1 MAEMLLTWCKTTIT
15 YSLFIG
21 SPVFE
26 DDSPDRKSTRLG
38 KNIEEIIDSALAWF
52 IHHY

>member
-26 DDSPDRKSTRLG
+26 DDSP
-38 KNIEEIIDSALAWF
+38 SATYFSAAE
-52 IHHY
+52 